1 MVRTWVQRL
10 FSTFAEGW
18 PGTGLLLQRVLTS
31 IVLVCFGVTHFL
43 ETARLGLSV
52 GYVIAAVAGLFL
64 LLGLWTP
71 LAGITIA
78 IVEVWIFLAWSGS
91 SLTPIMLAG
100 LGGTV
105 AMIGPGMWSIDAKL
119 YGRKHLEDP
128 RH

>member
-1 MVRTWVQRL
+1 MSYL
-10 FSTFAEGW
+10 
-18 PGTGLLLQRVLTS
+18 
-31 IVLVCFGVTHFL
+31 
-43 ETARLGLSV
+43 
-52 GYVIAAVAGLFL
+52 IAAVAGAFL

-71 LAGITIA
+71 VAGITIA
-78 IVEVWIFLAWSGS
+78 IVEVWIFLGWSAS

-100 LGGTV
+100 LAGTI